1 MLTRLVS
8 GQEFSLRI
16 ASLFCLKKRLS
27 VYISE
32 SSARKEVA
40 KLESSEVGCGPE
52 CFLLEGSKEMRKWI
66 SFKFSPSCQQTNA
79 LVGTNGCFYSLLCV
93 HKNIATASV

>member
-40 KLESSEVGCGPE
+40 KLEGSEVGCDVKF
-52 CFLLEGSKEMRKWI
+52 FLLFLLDTCCCYVFMDTK
-66 SFKFSPSCQQTNA
+66 QTIETPVSSNK
-79 LVGTNGCFYSLLCV
+79 GICLL
-93 HKNIATASV
+93 A

>member
-8 GQEFSLRI
+8 GQEFPLRI
-16 ASLFCLKKRLS
+16 ASLFFLKKRLS
-27 VYISE
+27 VCISE

-40 KLESSEVGCGPE
+40 KLEGSEVGCGPE
-52 CFLLEGSKEMRKWI
+52 CFLLEGREEMRKWI
-66 SFKFSPSCQQTNA
+66 SFKSSPSCQQANA
-79 LVGTNGCFYSLLCV
+79 LVGTNGCFHCLLCV